1 MANDFKRIGKDHQ
14 MKHNELKDLYIDEL
28 RDLYDAENK
37 LVKALPKL
45 AKAANSDKL
54 RSGFEEHLEQT
65 RGHVERLEE
74 IFEALSEKP
83 TGKKCAGMAGLVK
96 EGEEIMDEDFSE
108 EVMDAALISAAQR
121 VEHYEIAAYGCVSA
135 WAELLGESEANAL
148 LEKTLG
154 EEKETDQKLTELSEE
169 INVEAKGSGEE
180 GEEGEE
186 KASQATFNRKAKG
199 ARA

>member
-1 MANDFKRIGKDHQ
+1 

-74 IFEALSEKP
+74 IFEALGEKP

-96 EGEEIMDEDFSE
+96 EGEEIMDDDFSE

-180 GEEGEE
+180 AKQGEEE
-186 KASQATFNRKAKG
+186 ASQAAFNRKAKG

>member
-1 MANDFKRIGKDHQ
+1 ME
-14 MKHNELKDLYIDEL
+14 HNELKELYIDEL
-28 RDLYDAENK
+28 RDLFDAENK

-45 AKAANSDKL
+45 AKAASSDKL
-54 RSGFEEHLEQT
+54 RAGFEEHLEQT

-74 IFEALSEKP
+74 IFEGLDEKP

-96 EGEEIMDEDFSE
+96 EGEEIMDEDFSA

-135 WAELLGESEANAL
+135 WAQLLGESEANAL
-148 LEKTLG
+148 LEKTLE
-154 EEKETDQKLTELSEE
+154 EEKETDQKLTQLAEE
-169 INVEAKGSGEE
+169 ITVEAKGSGEE
-180 GEEGEE
+180 EEEGSDE
-186 KASQATFNRKAKG
+186 TIPGRKAKS